1 MGVQGQVSGPL
12 ASLFLSRPLQSPPRG
27 GVQQQDA
34 NDRLFFCCSA
44 LYQLHLVKA
53 ATARAFVPKDLRL
66 VEAFGY
72 TLGGMFLARY
82 QDSPAGQFDEVIP
95 PFLSH
100 ES

>member
-1 MGVQGQVSGPL
+1 
-12 ASLFLSRPLQSPPRG
+12 
-27 GVQQQDA
+27 
-34 NDRLFFCCSA
+34 

-82 QDSPAGQFDEVIP
+82 HDSPAGQFDEVVP
-95 PFLSH
+95 PAPSH
-100 ES
+100 PISLPHPSLRFFSDELMYSALQLVVIAGIVWNPPTSCA